1 MHLYNKHYSKYK
13 QMGSA
18 YNNYI
23 QQAATATFPKRAKKK
38 KNKTSVQVKKQMRGA
53 CMVINNVNVIKE
65 KNK

>member
-1 MHLYNKHYSKYK
+1 
-13 QMGSA
+13 MGSA

-23 QQAATATFPKRAKKK
+23 QQAATATFPKRAKKKK

>member
-1 MHLYNKHYSKYK
+1 
-13 QMGSA
+13 MGSA